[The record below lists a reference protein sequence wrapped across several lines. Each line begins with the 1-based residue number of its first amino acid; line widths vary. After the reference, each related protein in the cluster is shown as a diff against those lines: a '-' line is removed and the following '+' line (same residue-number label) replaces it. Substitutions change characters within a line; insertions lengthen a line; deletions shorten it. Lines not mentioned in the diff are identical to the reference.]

1 MGTVRVPSPFTQSL
15 ESESML
21 GRSRLAIGVGAGLTV
36 GFLAL
41 IVLVGTTLWLVERGN
56 SLLEQ
61 SALQRAIRIAAVELR
76 DHLRTAESSERGFL
90 LTGNQIYLAPYETSK
105 ARARQELDDLGRL
118 MPPDAPNRAML
129 PRLSE
134 AVAEKIA
141 QMDDIIALKTAG
153 RDAEAMAVLQRN
165 RGKALMDEI
174 NVFLYGAI
182 LIADENSTLNSA
194 EQQRKASLLRW
205 LSAGAAV
212 LIILVVFAVVYTIYR
227 NGRDLKLARDEVQ
240 AANLTL
246 EERVKTRTA
255 DLVMARER
263 AEVLLAEV
271 NHRVANSLQLVA
283 ALVQM
288 QIRSVADTAAKDAL
302 RETQSRISAISLIH
316 KSLYTSGDVTNV
328 ALNDYLG
335 AMLSNLE
342 TAMKKDG
349 HTAIL
354 KCYLEPISLRT
365 DASVSL
371 GVAVQELVTNAFKY
385 AYPGDTPGEVRV
397 LLKRIDEGKAEL
409 TVEDDGVGMA
419 PNAPHAGTG
428 LGSKIIRTM
437 ASALQTHVEYINRAP
452 GTAARLVLT
461 TATA

>member
-1 MGTVRVPSPFTQSL
+1 MF
-15 ESESML
+15 
-21 GRSRLAIGVGAGLTV
+21 GRSRLALGVGAGLTV

-41 IVLVGTTLWLVERGN
+41 IVIVGTTIWLVERGN
-56 SLLEQ
+56 SLFEQ
-61 SALQRAIRIAAVELR
+61 SALQRTIRIAAVELR
-76 DHLRTAESSERGFL
+76 DHLRTAESSQRGFL
-90 LTGNQIYLAPYETSK
+90 LTGNQIYLAPYDTAK
-105 ARARQELDDLGRL
+105 TRARQELDVLGR
-118 MPPDAPNRAML
+118 MIAPDAPNRAML

-134 AVAEKIA
+134 AAGEKIA
-141 QMDDIIALKTAG
+141 EMDSTIALKSSG
-153 RDAEAMAVLQRN
+153 RDAEAMAVLQKN
-165 RGKALMDEI
+165 RGKTLMDEI

-182 LIADENSTLNSA
+182 LTADESATQSGA
-194 EQQRKASLLRW
+194 EQQRNASMLRW
-205 LSAGAAV
+205 ISAGAAV
-212 LIILVVFAVVYTIYR
+212 VIILVVCVVVFTVYR
-227 NGRDLKLARDEVQ
+227 NGQDLKLARDEVQ
-240 AANLTL
+240 AVNLTL
-246 EERVKTRTA
+246 EERVKARTA
-255 DLVMARER
+255 DLAMARER

-283 ALVQM
+283 VLVGMQM
-288 QIRSVADTAAKDAL
+288 RSVTDTAAKEAL

-335 AMLSNLE
+335 AMLGNLE

-354 KCYLEPISLRT
+354 KCYLEPISLST

-385 AYPGDTPGEVRV
+385 AYPDEKPGEVRV
-397 LLKRIDEGKAEL
+397 RLKRLDDGKAEL

-419 PNAPHAGTG
+419 TNAARAGTG
-428 LGSKIIRTM
+428 LGSKIIHTM
-437 ASALQTHVEYINRAP
+437 ASALKTQVEYINRAP

>member
-1 MGTVRVPSPFTQSL
+1 MF
-15 ESESML
+15 
-21 GRSRLAIGVGAGLTV
+21 GRRRLAVGVGAGLTI

-41 IVLVGTTLWLVERGN
+41 IVMVATTIRLVERGN

-61 SALQRAIRIAAVELR
+61 SASQRKVRIAAVELR
-76 DHLRTAESSERGFL
+76 DHLRTAESSQRGFL
-90 LTGNQIYLAPYETSK
+90 LTGNEIYLAPYDTAK
-105 ARARQELDDLGRL
+105 ARAQQELDRL
-118 MPPDAPNRAML
+118 TRMIAPDAPNRAML

-134 AVAEKIA
+134 AVGEKMAE
-141 QMDDIIALKTAG
+141 MDASNALKSAG
-153 RDAEAMAVLQRN
+153 RDAEAMALLQRH

-182 LIADENSTLNSA
+182 LIADENNVLNSA
-194 EQQRKASLLRW
+194 EQQRNASLLRW
-205 LSAGAAV
+205 VSVGAAV
-212 LIILVVFAVVYTIYR
+212 VIVLVVFVVAFTVYR
-227 NGRDLKLARDEVQ
+227 NGQDLKLARDEVR
-240 AANLTL
+240 AINLTL

-255 DLVMARER
+255 DLAMARER

-283 ALVQM
+283 VLGRMQM
-288 QIRSVADTAAKDAL
+288 RSVTDTAAQDAL
-302 RETQSRISAISLIH
+302 RETQSRINAISLIH

-354 KCYLEPISLRT
+354 KCYLEPICLPT
-365 DASVSL
+365 DDSVSL

-385 AYPGDTPGEVRV
+385 AYPDDKPGEVRV
-397 LLKRIDEGKAEL
+397 RLKRLGEGKAEL

-419 PNAPHAGTG
+419 PNSTHAGTG
-428 LGSKIIRTM
+428 LGSKIIHTM
-437 ASALQTHVEYINRAP
+437 ASALQTHVEYLNRAP
-452 GTAARLVLT
+452 GTAARLVLK
-461 TATA
+461 TANA